1 MGNGTVALVVDD
13 EAKILEVVKSYLERE
28 GFLVLTAQTGLGA
41 LEIVR
46 ARPVSLLV
54 LDLML
59 PDLPGEKVC
68 ARIRESSDVPII
80 MMTAKSDEES
90 VVAGLGLGADD
101 YVIKPFSPRE
111 LMARVAAAM
120 RRSGDAG
127 AARIRET
134 GGGDLRLDEAG
145 RRAVRNGREIE
156 LTPSEY
162 KILSLLMSS
171 PRRIFSRDEII
182 LAVKS
187 DDYDGFDRT
196 IDSHVRNLRRK
207 IEDDPKSPRHVVTAH
222 GFGYRYGGGQ

>member
-1 MGNGTVALVVDD
+1 MGNGSVALVVDD
-13 EAKILEVVKSYLERE
+13 EAKILEVVKSYLERD
-28 GFLVLTAQTGLGA
+28 GFLVLTAQTGLEA
-41 LEIVR
+41 LEIAR
-46 ARPVSLLV
+46 TRPVSLV
-54 LDLML
+54 ILDLML

-101 YVIKPFSPRE
+101 YVAKPFSPRE

-120 RRSGDAG
+120 RRSGDG
-127 AARIRET
+127 ERIRQT
-134 GGGDLRLDEAG
+134 PTDGLRLDEAG
-145 RRAVRNGREIE
+145 RRAVRGGREIE

-171 PRRIFSRDEII
+171 PRRIFTRDEII

-207 IEDDPKSPRHVVTAH
+207 IEDDPKSPRHVLTAH